1 MGTDDK
7 QSDCFT
13 GKFEF
18 INYRKD
24 TALNGGGNWIQTNLN
39 RNTIQ
44 INLNGNTIQINWLY
58 YYESLS
64 F

>member
-24 TALNGGGNWIQTNLN
+24 TALNGGGN
-39 RNTIQ
+39 
-44 INLNGNTIQINWLY
+44 
-58 YYESLS
+58 
-64 F
+64 